1 MSCNSMGWD
10 SCRHAFLRHFRNS
23 TARIRS
29 HGATA
34 TVATVATCQTA
45 SRIPSWGRHGPRHE
59 SRPDF
64 TRHTWKWAAAPHSRS
79 TLSTRDTWHSSE
91 SPRSTLDSLHFILHT
106 VHLTF
111 HTRHS
116 TLFSPHSTLHAPH
129 FILDPTHSTLFTP
142 HSTLHA
148 PHFILDPAHSTL
160 YTPHSP
166 LYTWHPTL
174 YTLHVTPHTPPT
186 RYLRDSN
193 PIIHFLVG
201 AILGILQTPKHQF
214 LQPSSRPVAVGS
226 WMALEIRIGSIA
238 WTSRSAANFG
248 VESILRM
255 AN

>member
-1 MSCNSMGWD
+1 MSCNSMSWD

-23 TARIRS
+23 TARVRS

-129 FILDPTHSTLFTP
+129 FILDPTHSTLYT
-142 HSTLHA
+142 SR
-148 PHFILDPAHSTL
+148 STL
-160 YTPHSP
+160 YTWPCALHTLHS
-166 LYTWHPTL
+166 TL
-174 YTLHVTPHTPPT
+174 STVHLTPYTLHVTPHTPPT
-186 RYLRDSN
+186 RYLRDLN

-248 VESILRM
+248 VESILHM